1 MTGICF
7 FFSPFPVP
15 QEQRPGE
22 DGGSCR
28 LDHSRWVGDG
38 GVESE
43 GGPRR
48 CSLLTS
54 DGAGS
59 SLLYP
64 LTFSF
69 PWEIPK
75 TQPKIYLWIPTG
87 DTGFLIQ
94 SIFPS
99 ASAVPAKG
107 WRGQETGL
115 SPRNP
120 HFLLAKVCF
129 WESTFCPFLLVPTA
143 GKPLGRV
150 SGPHRGICGYALS
163 PESWGVWPGCP
174 RYHGLHWTVWEYS
187 DQCKTFWN

>member
-1 MTGICF
+1 MEFAF
-7 FFSPFPVP
+7 FFPFPVP

-28 LDHSRWVGDG
+28 LDHSRWVGG
-38 GVESE
+38 RGVESE

-54 DGAGS
+54 DGTGS
-59 SLLYP
+59 SFLYP

-75 TQPKIYLWIPTG
+75 TQAKIYLWIPTG

-115 SPRNP
+115 SPPTPISCWLSSASGNP
-120 HFLLAKVCF
+120 PSVPSCWAPQQ
-129 WESTFCPFLLVPTA
+129 ES
-143 GKPLGRV
+143 
-150 SGPHRGICGYALS
+150 Y
-163 PESWGVWPGCP
+163 
-174 RYHGLHWTVWEYS
+174 
-187 DQCKTFWN
+187 